1 MLQPNSC
8 CISFSG
14 SLKIGSSFSVWAGF
28 PERTRDGNKFVVAER
43 PSKQTGGKY
52 CTETAETITE
62 ERKIRRES
70 HGFFDESGKEDSPSN
85 LLDAVFGD

>member
-1 MLQPNSC
+1 MP
-8 CISFSG
+8 
-14 SLKIGSSFSVWAGF
+14 SSKVWLLSPVWAGF

-43 PSKQTGGKY
+43 PQKGGKY
-52 CTETAETITE
+52 GTETTENITE

-70 HGFFDESGKEDSPSN
+70 NGFFDESGIEEEDSRSN

>member
-1 MLQPNSC
+1 MFI
-8 CISFSG
+8 ISH
-14 SLKIGSSFSVWAGF
+14 SLKIGSSSSVWAGF

-43 PSKQTGGKY
+43 LLKQTGGKY

-70 HGFFDESGKEDSPSN
+70 NGFFDESGKEDSPSN
-85 LLDAVFGD
+85 LLDVVFGD